1 MCEAVTKNFL
11 KARTLAC
18 LRKSRFISSAA
29 RADTLYIGDGND
41 NTVKG
46 FDADT
51 GTRIDFGNGNTGI
64 FVTTG
69 SGGLHGPRGLI
80 FNQSGNLVVANQN
93 IGLYE
98 KGIIE
103 GKSLVRELKAMIN
116 AVEKVIRDLSSVR

>member
-1 MCEAVTKNFL
+1 
-11 KARTLAC
+11 

>member
-1 MCEAVTKNFL
+1 M
-11 KARTLAC
+11 
-18 LRKSRFISSAA
+18 I
-29 RADTLYIGDGND
+29 I
-41 NTVKG
+41 TVKG

-51 GTRIDFGNGNTGI
+51 GTPIDFGNGNTGI

-93 IGLYE
+93 IYE

-103 GKSLVRELKAMIN
+103 GESLVRELKAMIN
-116 AVEKVIRDLSSVR
+116 AAEKVIRDLSSVR

>member
-1 MCEAVTKNFL
+1 M
-11 KARTLAC
+11 
-18 LRKSRFISSAA
+18 I
-29 RADTLYIGDGND
+29 I
-41 NTVKG
+41 TVQG
-46 FDADT
+46 FDAAT
-51 GTRIDFGNGNTGI
+51 GTPIDFGNGNTGI

-93 IGLYE
+93 IYE